1 MSNPEA
7 TKLEWYHE
15 ASWSINCVLC
25 DISLGLSVWQEE
37 QLLPN
42 APGGILLSNQSLVI
56 QVPRFKGETAMVTEY
71 LDI

>member
-25 DISLGLSVWQEE
+25 DISLPCIW
-37 QLLPN
+37 
-42 APGGILLSNQSLVI
+42 PGGAAAAQCTGRDPPVQS
-56 QVPRFKGETAMVTEY
+56 VPRYPGTEVQRAAGMVTEY